1 MNCKKVSFIGC
12 FLFWLCIQ
20 YNGDIMDYVDLIVQ
34 EGFILD
40 KDYEYNGIVNLKLSL
55 LNFSDKVYKKIKVF
69 IILKGL
75 IKIEDIDTLLTY
87 SRKNNNV
94 IIEVPIINSLEYSN
108 ILIKIKR
115 IGFSQFDYKIII
127 LDNCKKVIYK
137 SLQNKKS

>member
-55 LNFSDKVYKKIKVF
+55 LNFSNKVYKKIKVF

>member
-75 IKIEDIDTLLTY
+75 IKIEDIDTHLTY

-127 LDNCKKVIYK
+127 LDNYKKVIYK
-137 SLQNKKS
+137 SLQKKS